1 LLRPGTHRKERRSA
15 RPPNPPP
22 VKAQPEVIGDL
33 AFEHRIRLHELAP
46 AQASLEGAL
55 MELTADSV
63 EFRAHP
69 PEQLS
74 NHAAGDS
81 DRVHATGVA

>member
-1 LLRPGTHRKERRSA
+1 
-15 RPPNPPP
+15 
-22 VKAQPEVIGDL
+22 
-33 AFEHRIRLHELAP
+33 
-46 AQASLEGAL
+46 